1 MFASP
6 SPPQGNS
13 PSYTIPSQPLP
24 CMDISRNSKRKRRP
38 AGTPD
43 PDSEV
48 VRLSP
53 KTLLESDRYV
63 CEICSQG
70 FQRDQNLQM
79 HRRRHKVPWKLLKR
93 DTQEVRKRVF
103 VCPEPSCLHHDPCHA
118 LGDLVGIKKHFRRKH
133 SNHKQWVCEKCSKG
147 YAVQSDYKAHL
158 KTCGTRGHTCDCG
171 RVFSRVES
179 FIEHQDAC
187 VGRTQ
192 PELQAPRP
200 ACLSRTA
207 SITSPSD
214 GTNIS
219 AGTWQRW
226 RLQKHTE
233 AVFLLPNQIPSVTNP
248 HHNLELHLLPSSN
261 SLSST
266 LHASISHNSGEKHDT
281 QLHLS
286 IGSTSS
292 NFNFNTDPDQSSQK
306 SNDESA
312 LVAMKLKEIA
322 NEQLC
327 VAISENALADEM
339 RHQARREIELAEQ
352 EFADAKRIRQ
362 HAQVE
367 IDKARILKEHATK
380 KINGALLQIT
390 CHACKQQ
397 FQSTTLVS
405 APADENSRHQLHIGC
420 SERRRR

>member
-1 MFASP
+1 MKCIGTPLSP
-6 SPPQGNS
+6 HIFIFVSLFTVSKN
-13 PSYTIPSQPLP
+13 YVLKP
-24 CMDISRNSKRKRRP
+24 CMIQIQSR
-38 AGTPD
+38 
-43 PDSEV
+43 E
-48 VRLSP
+48 LQ
-53 KTLLESDRYV
+53 LY
-63 CEICSQG
+63 ICLNI
-70 FQRDQNLQM
+70 F
-79 HRRRHKVPWKLLKR
+79 
-93 DTQEVRKRVF
+93 
-103 VCPEPSCLHHDPCHA
+103 
-118 LGDLVGIKKHFRRKH
+118 
-133 SNHKQWVCEKCSKG
+133 
-147 YAVQSDYKAHL
+147 
-158 KTCGTRGHTCDCG
+158 
-171 RVFSRVES
+171 RVES